1 MFAVFVQGFLLGLS
15 LIIVIGAQ
23 NAFVLR
29 QGLRGEHVL
38 GVVLVCAVS
47 DAILVSAGVLG
58 FGAIVENL
66 PWLTRWLTWGGAAFL
81 LFYGLRSFISAFR
94 SSEALD
100 PAKRER
106 EAFWP
111 TIMTAVLLTWANP
124 HVYLDTVVLLGS
136 ISTGFGEASRVFG
149 AGAVVASFAFFFT
162 LGYGA
167 RIFRPWFERP
177 GAWRVLDFCVGV
189 VMWALAYTLVFG

>member
-1 MFAVFVQGFLLGLS
+1 
-15 LIIVIGAQ
+15 
-23 NAFVLR
+23 
-29 QGLRGEHVL
+29 
-38 GVVLVCAVS
+38 
-47 DAILVSAGVLG
+47 
-58 FGAIVENL
+58 
-66 PWLTRWLTWGGAAFL
+66 
-81 LFYGLRSFISAFR
+81 
-94 SSEALD
+94 
-100 PAKRER
+100 
-106 EAFWP
+106 
-111 TIMTAVLLTWANP
+111 MTAVLLTWANP